1 MMKDSG
7 TDDMANI
14 VFFCIPAYGHT
25 NPTLGVVRELVS
37 RGHEVHYYSFDQFKE
52 AIEETGASYI
62 SCDGYDLNLEVDEEQ
77 AERIGKDMILS
88 TKLLVNSTLAM
99 DAQLEEDMK
108 RIKPDVIVAD
118 SVAYWGKLTAMKLG
132 IPFVSSTTTFAFNK
146 DSASIMKPTG
156 KELVRMLLDIPKTR
170 KLMKPLRDKGYPA
183 DNIISVVQNDNDT
196 ETIVYTSK
204 LFQPYADSFS
214 DHYHFVGPILKE
226 PKAQIHKTRDKL
238 IYIALGTVDT
248 RHPGFYRDCV
258 EAFRDSDHQV
268 IIAGGNKIDISQI
281 GDVPDHIKIYTFVD
295 QVAVLRKADAFIT
308 HCGMNSASEG
318 LYNGVPLVLFPQTTE
333 QGGVA
338 NRVEELG
345 AGKRLESG
353 SPEAIRQ
360 AVDDILSNNH
370 FRENAEKI
378 AASLRACTG
387 AAGAADAIEN
397 LIRLWTNRKT
407 AIKQ

>member
-1 MMKDSG
+1 
-7 TDDMANI
+7 MANI

-37 RGHEVHYYSFDQFKE
+37 RGHKVHYYSFDQFRE
-52 AIEETGASYI
+52 VIEEAGADYI
-62 SCDGYDLNLEVDEEQ
+62 SCDGYDLDLKVDEEQ
-77 AERIGKDMILS
+77 AERVGKDMILS
-88 TKLLVNSTLAM
+88 TKLIVNATLAM
-99 DAQLEEDMK
+99 DAKLEEDMK

-146 DSASIMKPTG
+146 DSAGIMKPTG
-156 KELVRMLLDIPKTR
+156 KELMRMLLDLPKTK

-183 DNIISVVQNDNDT
+183 DNLISVVQNDNDT
-196 ETIVYTSK
+196 ETVVYTSK

-214 DHYHFVGPILKE
+214 DHYHFVGPVLKE
-226 PKAQIHKTRDKL
+226 PKTQIQKTRDKL

-258 EAFRDSDHQV
+258 EAFRDSDHQI
-268 IIAGGNKIDISQI
+268 IIAAGAKTDISQFA
-281 GDVPDHIKIYTFVD
+281 DVPDHIQIYPFVD
-295 QVAVLRKADAFIT
+295 QVAVLREADVFVT

-318 LYNGVPLVLFPQTTE
+318 LYNGVPLVLFPQTAE

-345 AGKRLESG
+345 AGKRLESAT
-353 SPEAIRQ
+353 PEAIRQ
-360 AVDDILSNNH
+360 AVHEILSDSS
-370 FRENAEKI
+370 FCINAEKI
-378 AASLRACTG
+378 GASFRACSG
-387 AAGAADAIEN
+387 AAGAADAIE
-397 LIRLWTNRKT
+397 
-407 AIKQ
+407 KQINI